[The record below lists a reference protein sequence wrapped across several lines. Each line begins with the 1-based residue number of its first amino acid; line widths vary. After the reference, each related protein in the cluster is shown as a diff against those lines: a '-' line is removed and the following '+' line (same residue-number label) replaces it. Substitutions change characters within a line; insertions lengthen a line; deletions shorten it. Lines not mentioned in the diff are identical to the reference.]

1 MGRPL
6 SKMHQPHFSI
16 SGSDHYSGSDPG
28 RGSGSLAFEP
38 FTLIQPARII
48 CPGLFGT
55 SAPQCNSCATICV
68 HSGPKRRESHDF
80 VSKNDRLGKA
90 DHAKPP
96 MMVEIDGNMVWKDCG
111 VKPRN
116 PHLFVTLPPP
126 YRFYPPPGQLTSSPP
141 AVSAPKQQ
149 QPKQN

>member
-1 MGRPL
+1 VVPEASPL
-6 SKMHQPHFSI
+6 NPLP
-16 SGSDHYSGSDPG
+16 D
-28 RGSGSLAFEP
+28 
-38 FTLIQPARII
+38 QPARII

-55 SAPQCNSCATICV
+55 SAPQWNICATICV

-96 MMVEIDGNMVWKDCG
+96 MMVEIGGNMVWKDCG

-116 PHLFVTLPPP
+116 PHLFVTLLPT
-126 YRFYPPPGQLTSSPP
+126 YPAYTRAGQLTASAP